1 MKILYAVFLKFL
13 NPLLQ
18 RSFSTEQSSVDS
30 ILRKYCDNIHFTFA
44 SKAGPPKPSLA
55 AAQQLD

>member
-13 NPLLQ
+13 KPFPP
-18 RSFSTEQSSVDS
+18 RSFATEQSLADS
-30 ILRKYCDNIHFTFA
+30 ILRKYCDNIHLCI
-44 SKAGPPKPSLA
+44 KIWPSSQAWLLA